1 MEAAYLQAQI
11 QPHFL
16 FNTLNSLMVLSDID
30 AEHMRKLG
38 EAFSSY
44 LRISFNYLNTREVV
58 DLSHELELVE
68 AYLFI
73 EKTRFEDRLSVVL
86 DIDPDLKLRLPP
98 LSIQPL
104 VENAVRHGLLSRN
117 AGGTICLTI
126 SKREGCTRV
135 EVKDNGKGMGPDQ
148 VAALQQSSWNSK
160 AGIGIA
166 NTNRRLLQRYGRG
179 LTIVSQLGE
188 GTMVSF
194 EIPDRADDQED
205 RRSASS
211 PNFNDF

>member
-16 FNTLNSLMVLSDID
+16 FNTLNSLMVLSEID
-30 AEHMRKLG
+30 TDHMRRLG

-44 LRISFNYLNTREVV
+44 LRISFNYLNTGELVR
-58 DLSHELELVE
+58 LSHELELVE

-86 DIDPDLKLRLPP
+86 DMESNLTLRLPP

-104 VENAVRHGLLSRN
+104 VENAVKHGLLSRT
-117 AGGTICLTI
+117 AGGTIWLSINRC
-126 SKREGCTRV
+126 EGYTRI
-135 EVKDNGKGMGPDQ
+135 EVKDNGKGMQPEQ
-148 VAALQQSSWNSK
+148 VAALQEASWSSK
-160 AGIGIA
+160 GGIGIA

-179 LTIVSQLGE
+179 LTIVSEPGE
-188 GTMVSF
+188 GTTVSF
-194 EIPDRADDQED
+194 EIPDSETE
-205 RRSASS
+205 
-211 PNFNDF
+211 